1 MTTQATRNTVT
12 GWRRKFAGGL
22 ISAAL
27 AAGLGAGAGPAPA
40 RADVL
45 DDLAQEFSVGSGAG
59 QVANLLKGDP
69 QAAGAGYRPSR
80 ANLDEITKALS
91 YRPNQKPLIEAL
103 GTRCPTSRRSVPSLR
118 SSPPRMPIARSWEPV
133 RCPPTAV
140 LFRRLRRLRLP
151 PAKTRP
157 RCCFRSGH
165 DRPEV
170 VGHPGVSC

>member
-27 AAGLGAGAGPAPA
+27 AAGLALGAGPAPA

-59 QVANLLKGDP
+59 QVANLLKATLKLRA
-69 QAAGAGYRPSR
+69 QGYRPSR

-103 GTRCPTSRRSVPSLR
+103 GDTLSYQQKIRAQSSILTAGQNANSAVMGAGQMPADSR
-118 SSPPRMPIARSWEPV
+118 PV
-133 RCPPTAV
+133 QAAP
-140 LFRRLRRLRLP
+140 P
-151 PAKTRP
+151 PAPATGQDAP
-157 RCCFRSGH
+157 PPLF
-165 DRPEV
+165 P
-170 VGHPGVSC
+170 